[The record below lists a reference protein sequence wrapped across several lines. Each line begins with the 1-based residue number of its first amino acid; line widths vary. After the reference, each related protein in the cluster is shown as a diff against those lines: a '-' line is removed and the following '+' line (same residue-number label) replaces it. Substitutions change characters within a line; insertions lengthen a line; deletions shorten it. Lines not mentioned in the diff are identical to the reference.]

1 MIIVSDTT
9 PLRYFIEIEEMY
21 VLEKLFGEVI
31 IPEKVAEELQRPKT
45 PQQVKNWMQSRPAWL
60 KVRKA
65 DVSLFIPTKK
75 IGDGEREALALAVEL
90 KADVVLMDDKDA
102 AAEAQRHSIL
112 TIPTFA
118 ILEQA
123 AARNLIDLPK
133 TVDAMRRTSF
143 RLPPEEVVE
152 AMLRRDRQRK
162 ESEP

>member
-1 MIIVSDTT
+1 M
-9 PLRYFIEIEEMY
+9 
-21 VLEKLFGEVI
+21 GA
-31 IPEKVAEELQRPKT
+31 IPSCLAESK
-45 PQQVKNWMQSRPAWL
+45 KGG
-60 KVRKA
+60 
-65 DVSLFIPTKK
+65 VSLYVPTKK

-123 AARNLIDLPK
+123 ASRNLIDLPK